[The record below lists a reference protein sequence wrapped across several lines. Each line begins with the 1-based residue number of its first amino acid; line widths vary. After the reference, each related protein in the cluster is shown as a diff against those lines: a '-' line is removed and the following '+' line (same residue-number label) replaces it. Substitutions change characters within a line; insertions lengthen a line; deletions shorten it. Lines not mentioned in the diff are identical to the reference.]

1 MQVTITFD
9 PTSQDDVQTALATI
23 MAHVGDQ
30 TTNTKAAEAP
40 SRAATGLAPDA
51 AAAKK
56 AEQEEEAENKRK
68 AAAAKKKK
76 DEEAAA
82 KKAEEEAAAKEAEA
96 TAKDMDEADET
107 DPLGDD
113 EPAEEPSEPK
123 HTREEVRAKIKEYA
137 ALESKEAAIKI
148 LKEVGGAASLTELS
162 KDKFDAVFEA
172 CDA

>member
-30 TTNTKAAEAP
+30 TTNTKAAEATT
-40 SRAATGLAPDA
+40 RAATGPTPD

-56 AEQEEEAENKRK
+56 AEQEAEAEKKRK

-82 KKAEEEAAAKEAEA
+82 KKAEEEAAAKAEA
-96 TAKDMDEADET
+96 TDKDMKEEDEV

-113 EPAEEPSEPK
+113 EPASEGPK

-137 ALESKEAAIKI
+137 ALESKEAAINI

-162 KDKFDAVFEA
+162 EDKFDAVFEA
-172 CDA
+172 CDAG